1 MGKHVWE
8 WDKRSSKP
16 MMVVCVR
23 CGARKPLSEVTDE
36 VGCNGCPVEGL
47 QEDLFGD
54 QRENTGT
61 REQDSPGVRGLPPR

>member
-1 MGKHVWE
+1 MGKHIWE
-8 WDKRSSKP
+8 WDKRSNNP

-23 CGARKPLSEVTDE
+23 CGDRKPLSEVIEE
-36 VGCNGCPVEGL
+36 VGCDSCPVEGV

-61 REQDSPGVRGLPPR
+61 GEEDSPGVCGLPPR

>member
-1 MGKHVWE
+1 MVNVVMAKHVWE

-23 CGARKPLSEVTDE
+23 CGQRVPLSEVIDE
-36 VGCNGCPVEGL
+36 VGCNDCPVEGV

-54 QRENTGT
+54 QRENTRA
-61 REQDSPGVRGLPPR
+61 REED